1 LEFESQIVVIWRP
14 PIKNSKIRLM
24 PRSAASHIKYLLLSL
39 LVVVAI
45 INLTRT
51 SLEILKSSKRLE
63 DLKDDIL
70 TLESNKISL
79 ESEIEYKQ
87 SNEYVE
93 EQARNALNMKKPNE
107 KVYVNPNTLG
117 DKTTVTEAEETE
129 NPGSTGGTTTGKPQK
144 PSSNLSKWI
153 ALIFK

>member
-1 LEFESQIVVIWRP
+1 
-14 PIKNSKIRLM
+14 M

-51 SLEILKSSKRLE
+51 SFEILNSSKRLE
-63 DLKDDIL
+63 DLKDDIQS
-70 TLESNKISL
+70 LENKKTSL
-79 ESEIEYKQ
+79 ESDIEYKK
-87 SNEYVE
+87 SDEYVE

-107 KVYVNPNTLG
+107 KLYVNPNQLG
-117 DKTTVTEAEETE
+117 AKTTNTDAENKEDFNSPTAVQ
-129 NPGSTGGTTTGKPQK
+129 PQK
-144 PSSNLSKWI
+144 SNSNLSKWV